1 MPGTAERRR
10 ARLRR
15 GALVLAVACAL
26 AFVAARALRPPP
38 LPRPPPRGLALSGLT
53 LIQPGEGRRA
63 GVTLSAAG
71 DRIEAIDDRPRPGAS
86 DAFAGRF
93 ALPGLVDLHV
103 HHPPALALGQRE
115 LFALLFLAH
124 GVTSVRDTGAFGGG
138 LSAHAARIARGEIPG
153 PRVFA
158 CGPILDGA
166 HSTWPGARVLRDP
179 AAARRAV
186 EELAAAGAD
195 CVKLYNELDDATFRA
210 AAQAAAER
218 GLPVAA
224 HVPWAMPFERIAG
237 VEVQHLMGLAGD
249 WLAPLPESAIARY
262 AAHSVRAG
270 LAHTPT
276 LVAYARAARLEDP
289 LALAADPV
297 VRLLPRFYRA
307 RLWAPAGNPLVAW
320 LAPGGAPEARAR
332 LARMREVVA
341 RLHAAG
347 VRVLAGSDT
356 PNPGVVPGAA
366 LREELA
372 ELAGAGL
379 GPDAALA
386 AATSRAGEALRVPRL
401 GRLEP
406 GAPADLG
413 LYRDDPTRDLA
424 ALATLEAVV
433 AGGRLYT
440 VENLLAAAR
449 AQRAHADRQPWAAA
463 ADLAARGVIAAARRA
478 ER

>member
-1 MPGTAERRR
+1 MPDLAERRR

-15 GALVLAVACAL
+15 GAPALAVACAL
-26 AFVAARALRPPP
+26 ALAAARALRPPP
-38 LPRPPPRGLALSGLT
+38 LPRPPPPGLALSGLT
-53 LIQPGEGRRA
+53 LVQPGEGRRT

-71 DRIEAIDDRPRPGAS
+71 DRIEAIDHRERPGAS

-103 HHPPALALGQRE
+103 HHPPSFALGQRE

-124 GVTSVRDTGAFGGG
+124 GVTSVRDTGAFGSG
-138 LSAHAARIARGEIPG
+138 LPAHAARIARGEIPG

-166 HSTWPGARVLRDP
+166 RSTWPRARVLRDP
-179 AAARRAV
+179 AEARRAV
-186 EELAAAGAD
+186 EDLAAAGAD
-195 CVKLYNELDDATFRA
+195 CVKLYNELDDETFLA

-218 GLPVAA
+218 GLPVVA
-224 HVPWAMPFERIAG
+224 HVPWTMPFQRVAG
-237 VEVQHLMGLAGD
+237 VEVQHLMGLADD
-249 WLAPLPESAIARY
+249 WLAPLPEAAIERY
-262 AAHSVRAG
+262 AAHSARAG

-276 LVAYARAARLEDP
+276 LVTYARAARLDHP
-289 LALAADPV
+289 LAFAADPSAQ
-297 VRLLPRFYRA
+297 LLPRFYRA
-307 RLWAPAGNPLVAW
+307 RLWAPDGNPLVAW
-320 LAPGGAPEARAR
+320 LVPGGAPEARAR
-332 LARMREVVA
+332 IARMREVVG

-366 LREELA
+366 LREELSQ
-372 ELAGAGL
+372 LASAGL
-379 GPDAALA
+379 EPDEALA
-386 AATSRAGEALRVPRL
+386 AATSRAGEALRASGL

-413 LYRDDPTRDLA
+413 LYREDPTRDLA

-440 VENLLAAAR
+440 VEDLLAAAGAR
-449 AQRAHADRQPWAAA
+449 RAHADRQPWAVA
-463 ADLAARGVIAAARRA
+463 ADLAARGVVAAARRA